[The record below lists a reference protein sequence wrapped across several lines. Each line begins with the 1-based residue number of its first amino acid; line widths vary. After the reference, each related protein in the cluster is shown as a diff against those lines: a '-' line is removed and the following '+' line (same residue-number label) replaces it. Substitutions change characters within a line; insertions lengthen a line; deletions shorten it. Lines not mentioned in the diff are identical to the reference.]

1 MRGIVA
7 LISLIAL
14 LLVSCSPPELEM
26 RSGEVSVAYVWSLA
40 HDRSTKI
47 KSDIFIR
54 GRVVLTDKL
63 GEISRSIIVAD
74 DSGGVEIKIDL
85 DNINDIIPIYSEV
98 TLHLSGLSVGREGSK
113 IVVGEHPTA
122 QYVVD
127 RIPSDRVFNYIT
139 LHDTDCSPLTPEVV
153 RIGDI
158 DAWHMLRSISID
170 GVHFVDEEEGTCW
183 AEYDDERQRRITT
196 VHHITDGVDTIPVI
210 VNGECRYAAESL
222 PQGPLRITAIVDWHD
237 GAIALRIANHR
248 VQSTATN

>member
-7 LISLIAL
+7 LISIIAM
-14 LLVSCSPPELEM
+14 LLVSCSAPDVEM

-40 HDRSTKI
+40 RDRSTKI

-63 GEISRSIIVAD
+63 SEISRSIIVAD
-74 DSGGVEIKIDL
+74 DSGGVEVKSDL

-98 TLHLSGLSVGREGSK
+98 TLHLSGLSVGREGGK
-113 IVVGEHPTA
+113 IVVGEHPSA

-127 RIPSDRVFNYIT
+127 RIPKQRVFNYIT
-139 LHDTDCSPLTPEVV
+139 LHDTDAKPLAPEVV

-158 DAWHMLRSISID
+158 DAWDMLRSISIE
-170 GVHFVDEEEGTCW
+170 GVHFVVEDDTVCW
-183 AEYDDERQRRITT
+183 AEYDDEAQRRITT
-196 VHHITDGVDTIPVI
+196 THNITDGIDTIPV
-210 VNGECRYAAESL
+210 VVSGECSYAAESL

-248 VQSTATN
+248 IQTTAN

>member
-1 MRGIVA
+1 MS
-7 LISLIAL
+7 LISLVAV
-14 LLVSCSPPELEM
+14 LLVSCTAPELKM

-40 HDRSTKI
+40 RDRSTKI

-74 DSGGVEIKIDL
+74 DNGGVEVKIDL
-85 DNINDIIPIYSEV
+85 VNINDIIPIYSEV
-98 TLHLSGLSVGREGSK
+98 TLHLSGLSVGREGGK

-127 RIPSDRVFNYIT
+127 RIPEHRVFNYIT
-139 LHDTDCSPLTPEVV
+139 LHDVDAGPLTSEAV

-158 DAWHMLRSISID
+158 DVWYMLRSISVD
-170 GVHFVDEEEGTCW
+170 GVHFIDGEDGACW
-183 AEYDDERQRRITT
+183 ANYDDETQRRVTT
-196 VHHITDGVDTIPVI
+196 VHYITDDVDTMAVV

-222 PQGPLRITAIVDWHD
+222 PRGPLRLTAVVDWHD
-237 GAIALRIANHR
+237 GAVALRIANHR
-248 VQSTATN
+248 IQSTATY